1 MIEFKNVSYSYLKD
15 TSKAIDELSF
25 KAPDGMITLICG
37 KSGCG
42 KSTLIRLVNGLCPN
56 YYKGIFKGDILI
68 DGISYLDCEDL
79 GIISKKV
86 GSLFQNPE
94 RQFFALTVEDEIAF
108 SLQWKNLSLDE
119 LNSRLEQSLKRFNL
133 TDIRKSKLSDLS
145 SGQKQKVGLAAL
157 YALGVKN
164 IILDEPTSN
173 LDNKSINEL
182 KDILK
187 ELANDG
193 FCIMICDHRLY
204 YLKETNC
211 KILLLDKGRK
221 VYFENFNSLENN
233 PEIHSLRSFN
243 LEKPFK
249 WNDVSANKRPI
260 FLKGDGICFKYKD
273 GPEIFNDFS
282 FNLYEGV
289 NILLGANGCGKTTLC
304 RLIFGLEKLNKGSF
318 KFQNYKKPVIAM
330 VLQNQDYQLHMQSV
344 EEELLLSLMLSKKK
358 IEKSEV
364 HNLLLKF
371 DLQDLKKRHPHSLSV
386 GQKQRLVILCALA
399 LNPNLLIL
407 DEPTSG
413 LDGENLQRVKDLLC
427 EFNHQKGK
435 ALLVITHDPELL
447 DKNYNI
453 FNLGNNYE

>member
-1 MIEFKNVSYSYLKD
+1 M
-15 TSKAIDELSF
+15 
-25 KAPDGMITLICG
+25 
-37 KSGCG
+37 
-42 KSTLIRLVNGLCPN
+42 
-56 YYKGIFKGDILI
+56 
-68 DGISYLDCEDL
+68 
-79 GIISKKV
+79 KV
-86 GSLFQNPE
+86 L
-94 RQFFALTVEDEIAF
+94 
-108 SLQWKNLSLDE
+108 
-119 LNSRLEQSLKRFNL
+119 
-133 TDIRKSKLSDLS
+133 
-145 SGQKQKVGLAAL
+145 
-157 YALGVKN
+157 
-164 IILDEPTSN
+164 
-173 LDNKSINEL
+173 
-182 KDILK
+182 
-187 ELANDG
+187 
-193 FCIMICDHRLY
+193 
-204 YLKETNC
+204 
-211 KILLLDKGRK
+211 
-221 VYFENFNSLENN
+221 
-233 PEIHSLRSFN
+233 
-243 LEKPFK
+243 
-249 WNDVSANKRPI
+249 
-260 FLKGDGICFKYKD
+260 
-273 GPEIFNDFS
+273 FNDFS

-399 LNPNLLIL
+399 LNPDLLIL

-453 FNLGNNYE
+453 FTLGNNYE